1 MKIIDALGKPCPM
14 PVVEAKRA
22 LSELKDGGIVIL
34 VDNMTAVENL
44 EKMSKGKGL
53 KFECT
58 QEESNVYEV
67 SIELVDGQ
75 NPFDD
80 VESSDECLVCSPEA
94 SGSVVAI
101 GRDTMGSGD
110 EELGK
115 ILIKGFIYSL
125 TELSTPPKAVIFFNS
140 GAKLSVEGSNA
151 LNDIRTLEG
160 KGSVILTCGTCLNF
174 YGIQDKLAVG
184 TVTNMYTIVET
195 MCEAGKV
202 INI

>member
-1 MKIIDALGKPCPM
+1 MKTIDALGKPCPM

-22 LSELKDGGIVIL
+22 LRELEEGGIVIL

-58 QEESNVYEV
+58 QKEANVYKV
-67 SIELVDGQ
+67 SMELVNGQ
-75 NPFDD
+75 NPFIDA
-80 VESSDECLVCSPEA
+80 ESSEECLVCSPEVT
-94 SGSVVAI
+94 GLVVAI

-125 TELSTPPKAVIFFNS
+125 TELATPPKAVIFFNS

-151 LNDIRTLEG
+151 LNDIRVLEG